1 VVFNNQITNN
11 KTISIM
17 RPEQLY
23 IEFLTKSGQ
32 TISIECQKTEGGY
45 VLYYETVRNN
55 RPSLQILANFT
66 KYDPRVGNETEVYF
80 DTETCTTAKSFFN
93 SISYRASALHT
104 YTNIQQAYAHLNIIA
119 QRREWKKAHN

>member
-1 VVFNNQITNN
+1 
-11 KTISIM
+11 M

-32 TISIECQKTEGGY
+32 TISIECQKTDGGY

-66 KYDPRVGNETEVYF
+66 KYDPRVGNETEIYF
-80 DTETCTTAKSFFN
+80 RDEFGYRAKSFFN
-93 SISYRASALHT
+93 SIAYIARAEYT

-119 QRREWKKAHN
+119 QRREWEKAHN